1 VSELPEVKT
10 LARLLDLAGR
20 YGLEELEVDEG
31 GLRVHLRA
39 AEPPEPGEEGVAAEG
54 RYRLWPPPSWS
65 TPQTSSEKPGR
76 PENAQPLRAP
86 LSGIFYRAQTPGAPP
101 LVEVGDRVEEGQV
114 LGLIEAMKVFSEVPT
129 EIAGTVIELVV
140 QNAAMVH
147 HGDVLLYVV
156 PD

>member
-1 VSELPEVKT
+1 MSELPEVRT

-54 RYRLWPPPSWS
+54 RYSLWPPSWAA
-65 TPQTSSEKPGR
+65 PQPAAESSGR
-76 PENAQPLRAP
+76 PENAHPLLAP

-114 LGLIEAMKVFSEVPT
+114 VGLIEAMKVFSEIPSEV
-129 EIAGTVIELVV
+129 AGTIIELAA
-140 QNAAMVH
+140 QNAQMVH